1 MSEPAS
7 TSTSTTTTTTTTTA
21 TATATAPSRAVKVT
35 FYEDRA
41 EVERVAQVTL
51 PAGRASVRIGGLTAL
66 VDDTT
71 VSASVEGGRVL
82 STRVRRVVSRQPA
95 VGDAE
100 LAAAEAD
107 RQAAVQRA
115 TRTSRALAR
124 AARHEARCVAVLT
137 RLAGALVPVPRGA
150 EALAGVR
157 SAHAEALTAEQVA
170 LDELAATRSANDDA
184 TLDVQRAEARLAAAR
199 VVRPRYQAEV
209 DLELEAPAGA
219 AEVRLR
225 YRTPCALWRPEHLA
239 RLGDPSATGT
249 GAGAGTS
256 TGAGVALELITFATV
271 WQRTGE
277 DWTDVEAHFST
288 ARPARSATPPL
299 LSSDILSYRKKTDAE
314 RKTIVV
320 ESREQTVNVTGVAGS
335 RAVDEMPGV
344 DDGGEPVAFAA
355 ARPVSIQSTGQPQRL
370 EVQRRALTASAGLT
384 AWPERAELA
393 HLRAVATLTG
403 GALLAGPVRLQRSG
417 ALVGAGRVGFV
428 GPGEPFELGF
438 GVDDGVRIR
447 RRDGTT
453 REHATL
459 SGALKLTRTVR
470 LYLSNLS
477 GQPRTLTVIERI
489 PVSELEDVDIE
500 LLSRTRR
507 ADSKAD
513 DDDDHAYEPTT
524 PPTSRDD
531 DGFLRFELTLPPS
544 STRTLTLAWRL
555 KAPSKVQI
563 NL

>member
-7 TSTSTTTTTTTTTA
+7 TSTSTSTSIE
-21 TATATAPSRAVKVT
+21 SRPVKVT

-41 EVERVAQVTL
+41 EVERVAKVTL
-51 PAGRASVRIGGLTAL
+51 PGGRTSLRIGGLTAL

-71 VSASVEGGRVL
+71 VSATVAADAGRVL

-107 RQAAVQRA
+107 RLAAVQRA

-124 AARHEARCVAVLT
+124 AARHETRCVAVLT

-157 SAHAEALTAEQVA
+157 SAHAEALAAERVA

-219 AEVRLR
+219 TEVRLR

-239 RLGDPSATGT
+239 RLGSA
-249 GAGAGTS
+249 AGAATPDG
-256 TGAGVALELITFATV
+256 ALELVTFATV

-277 DWTDVEAHFST
+277 DWSDVEAHFST

-299 LSSDILSYRKKTDAE
+299 LSSDVLSYRKKTDAE

-320 ESREQTVNVTGVAGS
+320 ESREQTVNLTGVAGA

-344 DDGGEPVAFAA
+344 DDGGEPVAFVA
-355 ARPVSIQSTGQPQRL
+355 ARAVSLPSTGQPQRL
-370 EVQRRALTASAGLT
+370 EVQRRTLSASAGLT
-384 AWPERAELA
+384 AWPERAELC

-403 GALLAGPVRLQRSG
+403 GALLAGPVRLQRNG

-477 GQPRTLTVIERI
+477 GQPRSLTVIERI

-500 LLSRTRR
+500 LLPRARR
-507 ADSKAD
+507 ADAKAD

>member
-1 MSEPAS
+1 VSEPAS
-7 TSTSTTTTTTTTTA
+7 TSTSTYA
-21 TATATAPSRAVKVT
+21 SRAAKVT

-51 PAGRASVRIGGLTAL
+51 PGGRASVRIGGLTAL

-71 VSASVEGGRVL
+71 VSATVSAMVSATVAADTGRVL

-107 RQAAVQRA
+107 RLAAVQRA

-124 AARHEARCVAVLT
+124 AARHEARCVAVLA

-157 SAHAEALTAEQVA
+157 SAHAEALAAERVA

-219 AEVRLR
+219 TEVRLR

-239 RLGDPSATGT
+239 RLSSAGP
-249 GAGAGTS
+249 GAGAATPDS
-256 TGAGVALELITFATV
+256 ALELITFATV

-277 DWTDVEAHFST
+277 DWTDIEAHFST

-320 ESREQTVNVTGVAGS
+320 ESREQTVNLTGVAGGA

-344 DDGGEPVAFAA
+344 DDGGEPVAFVA
-355 ARPVSIQSTGQPQRL
+355 ARAVSLPSTGQPQRL
-370 EVQRRALTASAGLT
+370 EVQRRTLPASAGLT

-453 REHATL
+453 REHTTL
-459 SGALKLTRTVR
+459 TGALKLTRTVR

-500 LLSRTRR
+500 LLPRARR
-507 ADSKAD
+507 VDAKADSDA
-513 DDDDHAYEPTT
+513 DDDHAYEPTT
-524 PPTSRDD
+524 PPSSRDD
-531 DGFLRFELTLPPS
+531 DGFVRFELTLPPS

-555 KAPSKVQI
+555 NAPSKVQI